1 MKKTFIFLCASMVLQ
16 ATASFATTN
25 EPVKENV
32 VYNTTKSNETDTKWE
47 FYSAHEDPSPE
58 LLEGITSNKYSK
70 RVSYFYNLFKD
81 TYVVKEEVVPGDPT
95 RRTVIRKPE
104 IYNAV
109 KSIEKALN
117 KSVKKHEISEK
128 ESEQLFYHVLKVSLA
143 AIDSESDSFEESL
156 DAHRKDT
163 KALLALFQQVNL
175 KDLY

>member
-1 MKKTFIFLCASMVLQ
+1 MKKTFILLCACMALQ
-16 ATASFATTN
+16 TTAAIANAN
-25 EPVKENV
+25 EPVEENV
-32 VYNTTKSNETDTKWE
+32 AYTTTSSETATKWE
-47 FYSAHEDPSPE
+47 FYSAYEDPSPE
-58 LLEGITSNKYSK
+58 VLEGIISNKYSK
-70 RVSYFYNLFKD
+70 RVSYFYDLFKD

-117 KSVKKHEISEK
+117 KSVKKQEISEK
-128 ESEQLFYHVLKVSLA
+128 ESEQLFCHVLKVSLA
-143 AIDSESDSFEESL
+143 AIDSESGSFEKSL
-156 DAHRKDT
+156 DANRKDT

>member
-16 ATASFATTN
+16 TTTSFATTY
-25 EPVKENV
+25 EPVKEDV
-32 VYNTTKSNETDTKWE
+32 VYTTASDETATKWE

-163 KALLALFQQVNL
+163 KALLALFQQVSL

>member
-1 MKKTFIFLCASMVLQ
+1 M
-16 ATASFATTN
+16 
-25 EPVKENV
+25 
-32 VYNTTKSNETDTKWE
+32 
-47 FYSAHEDPSPE
+47 
-58 LLEGITSNKYSK
+58 
-70 RVSYFYNLFKD
+70 FKD

-117 KSVKKHEISEK
+117 KSVKKQEISEK
-128 ESEQLFYHVLKVSLA
+128 ESEQLFCHVLKVSLA
-143 AIDSESDSFEESL
+143 AIDSESGSFEKSL
-156 DAHRKDT
+156 DANRKDT